1 MEENDEKIDVY
12 IKLNE
17 FDEIIDIASSEFLI
31 DVTGYIKIDSG
42 IGDRFRHAQSQ
53 YLESDLIVNDTYTYK
68 YDKTNNTVIKNMYLD

>member
-42 IGDRFRHAQSQ
+42 TGDRFRHAQSQ